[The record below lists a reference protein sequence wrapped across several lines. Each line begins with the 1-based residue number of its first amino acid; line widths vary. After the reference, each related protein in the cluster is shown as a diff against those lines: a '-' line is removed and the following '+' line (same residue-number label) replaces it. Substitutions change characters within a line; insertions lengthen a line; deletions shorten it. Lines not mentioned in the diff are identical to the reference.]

1 MYLKSKS
8 SNFLNVKLNPCRDNS
23 SQCQLPVLI
32 AIFPII
38 LRKNIALQ
46 SHLTWLPFFIDKGHW
61 MIGKS
66 SLSTWLRLLEYIVT
80 GTQPW
85 HGLAL
90 IHQTQHIIS
99 GEVLTSQFA
108 ACQTNILQEWFPHTC
123 PPCRTLSCLL
133 HVCIL
138 SRDNVHSQVFLVSLT
153 FRYIQGIF
161 WGNPHYKQNIKILY

>member
-1 MYLKSKS
+1 MS
-8 SNFLNVKLNPCRDNS
+8 SR
-23 SQCQLPVLI
+23 SQVLI
-32 AIFPII
+32 SQ
-38 LRKNIALQ
+38 LALL
-46 SHLTWLPFFIDKGHW
+46 SHLTQLHLFMDGRPEHDIQVKYKNF
-61 MIGKS
+61 
-66 SLSTWLRLLEYIVT
+66 LLEYIVT

-85 HGLAL
+85 HCLAL
-90 IHQTQHIIS
+90 IHQTQYIIS
-99 GEVLTSQFA
+99 GEVLTSQFV

-161 WGNPHYKQNIKILY
+161 WGNPRYKQKIKLLLSYP